1 MKKFAVIGESLSH
14 SFSPI
19 LHKIIYQKLE
29 LNADYSKVEIAPK
42 DLSSFIMS
50 NQFNGLNI
58 TIPYKEKVISAL
70 DQIDKPSKIIG
81 AVNCLHG
88 LEGFNTDWR
97 GFLKSMQVNNVN
109 MEGKN
114 CLIIGAGGAAKAIA
128 FALFKSNVNSIKFKN
143 RTQDRLK
150 VITSWINRLFINNK
164 DHVIPDIIINCTP
177 QGMFPFQ
184 GEIPLITDNVSK
196 NQILIDTIY
205 NPLITNWLKEGAA
218 RGARIIGGMDML
230 IAQALYSINIWFDI
244 DAFKKIDITEL
255 RKELSI
261 NYAR

>member
-1 MKKFAVIGESLSH
+1 MKKFAVIGEHLSH
-14 SFSPI
+14 SFSPT
-19 LHKIIYQKLE
+19 LHKIIYQKLK
-29 LNADYSKVEIAPK
+29 LNADYSKVEITLK
-42 DLSSFIMS
+42 DLSSFIM
-50 NQFNGLNI
+50 NNHFNGLNI
-58 TIPYKEKVISAL
+58 TIPYKENVIPFL

-81 AVNCLHG
+81 AVNCING
-88 LEGFNTDWR
+88 LEGFNTDWK
-97 GFLKSMQVNNVN
+97 GFLKSMQVNNVDLQ
-109 MEGKN
+109 GKN

-143 RTQDRLK
+143 RTHKRLK
-150 VITSWINRLFINNK
+150 IITSWINRLFINNK
-164 DHVIPDIIINCTP
+164 NHDAPDIIVNCTP

-184 GEIPLITDNVSK
+184 DEIPLITDNVSK

-205 NPLITNWLKEGAA
+205 NPLITNWLKEGAT

-244 DAFKKIDITEL
+244 DAFKKIDIIEL

>member
-19 LHKIIYQKLE
+19 LHTIIYQKLE
-29 LNADYSKVEIAPK
+29 LNADYSKVEIARK
-42 DLSSFIMS
+42 DLSSFITN

-88 LEGFNTDWR
+88 LKGFNTDWK
-97 GFLKSMQVNNVN
+97 GFLKAMQINNVK

-128 FALFKSNVNSIKFKN
+128 FALFKANVNSIKFKN

-177 QGMFPFQ
+177 QGMFPLQ
-184 GEIPLITDNVSK
+184 DEIPMKIDDICK

-205 NPLITNWLKEGAA
+205 NPLITNWLKEGAE
-218 RGARIIGGMDML
+218 RGAKIIGGLDML
-230 IAQALYSINIWFDI
+230 IAQALFSINIWFGI
-244 DAFKKIDITEL
+244 ESFKKIDVAEL
-255 RKELSI
+255 KKELSI
-261 NYAR
+261 YYAG

>member
-143 RTQDRLK
+143 RTKDRLK
-150 VITSWINRLFINNK
+150 VITSWVNSLFINNK
-164 DHVIPDIIINCTP
+164 DHVTPDIIINCTP
-177 QGMFPFQ
+177 QGMFPMKDK
-184 GEIPLITDNVSK
+184 IPMRTDNIHK

-205 NPLITNWLKEGAA
+205 NPLTTNWLKKGAEK
-218 RGARIIGGMDML
+218 GARIISCMDML
-230 IAQALYSINIWFDI
+230 IAQAIFSINIWFGI
-244 DAFKKIDITEL
+244 DAFKKIDIVEL
-255 RKELSI
+255 KKELSI
-261 NYAR
+261 YYAS

>member
-1 MKKFAVIGESLSH
+1 MKKFAVIGEHLSH
-14 SFSPI
+14 SFSPT
-19 LHKIIYQKLE
+19 LHKIIYQKLK
-29 LNADYSKVEIAPK
+29 LNADYSKVEITLK
-42 DLSSFIMS
+42 DLSSFIM
-50 NQFNGLNI
+50 NNHFNGLNI
-58 TIPYKEKVISAL
+58 TIPYKEKIIPAL
-70 DQIDKPSKIIG
+70 DRIDKPSKIIG

-88 LEGFNTDWR
+88 LKGFNTDWK
-97 GFLKSMQVNNVN
+97 GFLKAMQINNVK

-128 FALFKSNVNSIKFKN
+128 FALFKANVNSIKFKN

-205 NPLITNWLKEGAA
+205 NPLITNWLKKGAEK
-218 RGARIIGGMDML
+218 GARIISGMDML
-230 IAQALYSINIWFDI
+230 IAQAIFSINIWFGI
-244 DAFKKIDITEL
+244 DAFKKIDIIEL
-255 RKELSI
+255 KKELSI
-261 NYAR
+261 YYAS